1 MLDALL
7 MFSAPVRG
15 LLGAAAVAASV
26 RHKLG
31 AVASAAVGFVAGAV
45 IWAAV
50 GMLLLSTLR

>member
-1 MLDALL
+1 MLDALY
-7 MFSAPVRG
+7 MFSAPVSG
-15 LLGAAAVAASV
+15 LLAAAVAAASV

-31 AVASAAVGFVAGAV
+31 AVASAAVGFVSGAV